1 MDIKPKKYTRPS
13 SSTAYKSLIQI
24 QLEIVL
30 ILVYSNNIIIFKI
43 LFSEGKVSITLDTK
57 YYQPLTNSP
66 EDKMAAHRAAE
77 FDVSI

>member
-1 MDIKPKKYTRPS
+1 M
-13 SSTAYKSLIQI
+13 
-24 QLEIVL
+24 
-30 ILVYSNNIIIFKI
+30 

-57 YYQPLTNSP
+57 YYQPLTNSL